1 MMEFSLVL
9 SVRQLHDGQNYLFS
23 DSMILGFKNLEKEEL
38 IFQDNGIVRMSNFSF
53 LAEKQKHWLQETL
66 ILMVFEMKSLAA
78 TEVPLSSSMTNCSA
92 SAASCRELK
101 LIGAWRDPDI
111 LRVRAHKNF
120 DGLTGLLD
128 LDFIFMLRV
137 IDLRTGDKDGDSDG
151 TLFQSDG
158 KTLSVCRMAFA

>member
-1 MMEFSLVL
+1 M
-9 SVRQLHDGQNYLFS
+9 
-23 DSMILGFKNLEKEEL
+23 
-38 IFQDNGIVRMSNFSF
+38 
-53 LAEKQKHWLQETL
+53 
-66 ILMVFEMKSLAA
+66 
-78 TEVPLSSSMTNCSA
+78 
-92 SAASCRELK
+92 
-101 LIGAWRDPDI
+101 
-111 LRVRAHKNF
+111 RAHKNF